1 MHCPFLHA
9 TCQRRT
15 GGHIGLHT
23 LCPCVYTPSSSV
35 YAPSPTEECMH
46 ALLSLTRPPTNLLCR
61 QSNASMGQAS
71 YLSHRTLLTNS
82 LMEAFP

>member
-1 MHCPFLHA
+1 
-9 TCQRRT
+9 
-15 GGHIGLHT
+15 
-23 LCPCVYTPSSSV
+23 
-35 YAPSPTEECMH
+35 MH